1 MCKVLT
7 CILENQAKVLKS
19 ITETKGACTFM
30 KKSVMSVLWEQDIT
44 FSLTW
49 ALHSFFIS
57 SSIFS
62 SLSVSFC
69 FSSSF
74 VSSSF
79 CLLCIAVSFSHTWT
93 VFCFSRSSSVLQ
105 RTRAFYERT
114 EPLLSIYPTTLNQ
127 LKLLHHIKQSITS
140 CFFSNTLSLTC
151 WGLVLFDG
159 FVYSFLTGCS
169 TTMYL
174 YSLLTMYTYLRLLE
188 FTL

>member
-1 MCKVLT
+1 MPTYPLHQLCK
-7 CILENQAKVLKS
+7 
-19 ITETKGACTFM
+19 FM
-30 KKSVMSVLWEQDIT
+30 KTQKILISQTFFQLYDHKTKKAKKLKKYHAFHNVPIFNMHFRKSSKSSKIYHRNKGCIVYSVMSVFSDQDVT

-79 CLLCIAVSFSHTWT
+79 CLLCMAVSFSHTWT

-105 RTRAFYERT
+105 RTRAFCERT
-114 EPLLSIYPTTLNQ
+114 EPLCKY
-127 LKLLHHIKQSITS
+127 LLMS
-140 CFFSNTLSLTC
+140 
-151 WGLVLFDG
+151 
-159 FVYSFLTGCS
+159 
-169 TTMYL
+169 
-174 YSLLTMYTYLRLLE
+174 
-188 FTL
+188 